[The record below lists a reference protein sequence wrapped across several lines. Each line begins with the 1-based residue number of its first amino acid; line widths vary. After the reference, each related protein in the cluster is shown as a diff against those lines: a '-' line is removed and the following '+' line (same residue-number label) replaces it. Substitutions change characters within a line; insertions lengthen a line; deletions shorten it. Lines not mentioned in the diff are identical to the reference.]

1 MTTATHTT
9 ETLKPILDKIAQL
22 KNLAQRPGT
31 PEEAAAAVAAIQR
44 LMTRY
49 SLTAMQVEDASRNDE
64 RGFDKARYDLGGNN
78 GWRSQLMNRITKYT
92 FCTAVFDH
100 AGSGCF
106 IVGEEHNVVAVTG
119 MYEYLVN
126 EIMRLADLGWETY
139 PAKYQTTV
147 RRWKNA
153 FKVGAATAVADRL
166 KEQYDAHLAER
177 QAEDSQTSAL
187 VVVKTDE
194 LKRAV
199 REFFPESRNITMGAG
214 YSDHAGRSA
223 GERAGRG
230 INLANQIAG

>member
-9 ETLKPILDKIAQL
+9 ETLKPILDKIAKL
-22 KNLAQRPGT
+22 KTLADKPGT

-49 SLTAMQVEDASRNDE
+49 SLTAMQVEGASRNDE
-64 RGFDKARYDLGGNN
+64 RGFDKTRYNLGGNN
-78 GWRSQLMNRITKYT
+78 GWRSALMNRIAKYT

-100 AGSGCF
+100 AGAGCY

-119 MYEYLVN
+119 MYEYLVG
-126 EIMRLADLGWETY
+126 EIMRLADLGWDTFPMQSY
-139 PAKYQTTV
+139 TSV

-153 FKVGAATAVADRL
+153 FKVGAADAVADRL

-187 VVVKTDE
+187 VVVKNDA
-194 LKRAV
+194 LAKAV
-199 REFFPESRNITMGAG
+199 RQFFPQSRNINMKAG
-214 YSDHAGRSA
+214 YSDIAGRAA

-230 INLANQIAG
+230 INLADQIAG